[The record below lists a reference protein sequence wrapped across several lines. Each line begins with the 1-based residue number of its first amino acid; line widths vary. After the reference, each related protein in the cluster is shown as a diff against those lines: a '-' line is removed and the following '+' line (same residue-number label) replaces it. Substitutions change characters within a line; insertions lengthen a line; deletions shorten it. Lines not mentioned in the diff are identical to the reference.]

1 MEPFGFEA
9 GSALRADLV
18 RPPQG
23 GRTNSKGDRK
33 PGRMLG
39 GIHFQVPGLGLR
51 VSGSGVQVRVQIQ
64 GLIPAPVPAPVPEP
78 VAET

>member
-1 MEPFGFEA
+1 MEPFGFEVGA
-9 GSALRADLV
+9 APRADLV

-39 GIHFQVPGLGLR
+39 GIHFQVTGLGYGFRYGRRCGCGNQARDLYPN
-51 VSGSGVQVRVQIQ
+51 
-64 GLIPAPVPAPVPEP
+64 LN
-78 VAET
+78 T